1 MDGLPSSANHY
12 AFLNHS
18 PNTLPH
24 NLPPDLDDRPLG
36 RQKRKRTSPDDQA
49 ALEAA
54 YKLDPKPDKA
64 ARLELVKRVALG
76 EKEVQIWFQ
85 NRRQSSRRK
94 SRPLL
99 PHEIVQYQLARQGS
113 FSQDPNMSFMSSQSV
128 SVEDE
133 SEVVEDNAQR
143 QLQVEGE
150 IYNTGLAANVPS
162 PATAESVPKQ
172 SVGNNSPAISLSG
185 SVEHTTEVSLIASAK
200 DASPTNQLPAILQHV
215 EHPVSISAVPRATPG
230 PPQSIFTAALP
241 STIESSKRLKKSRS
255 FVRLSMSSDGR
266 ASIST
271 QNTLSPSPP
280 RPRPQVHLVDSSRK
294 QQQSAHIPE
303 GGQSSPFVSHSALQR
318 SSSGRSRDSRAWEF
332 WCDKDSR
339 TELETQAEKDSSGSA
354 ADAIGLLRSASG
366 RSVLGTIPSKR
377 NSLLYGR
384 PSDAKR
390 SKLLDENRPRLK
402 RSSTSLR
409 RLQGDKHT
417 LKSVKGGPGLKH
429 AKSAVSTSIP
439 ANDSDKENW
448 SPEGDRP
455 LAHPSALS
463 RTSGNAGSR
472 RRSKSNLGRKTLD
485 ENADPEADPELAA
498 FMRSGRQS
506 NSMSSEED
514 MDCVQ
519 GLLSLSQG
527 NWK

>member
-1 MDGLPSSANHY
+1 MDSPPGSANQY

-18 PNTLPH
+18 TSTLPH
-24 NLPPDLDDRPLG
+24 DLPPNLDDRPLG

-113 FSQDPNMSFMSSQSV
+113 FSQDPNMSFMSSECV
-128 SVEDE
+128 GVEDE
-133 SEVVEDNAQR
+133 SEVVDENAQL
-143 QLQVEGE
+143 QLQLPGE
-150 IYNTGLAANVPS
+150 DDGGKTGLATNVPS
-162 PATAESVPKQ
+162 PATIETAPKHF
-172 SVGNNSPAISLSG
+172 VGNTSPAISSPG
-185 SVEHTTEVSLIASAK
+185 SVEHSAEVKLPASLS
-200 DASPTNQLPAILQHV
+200 TNQSPALLQQA
-215 EHPVSISAVPRATPG
+215 EQPVSISAAPLALPG
-230 PPQSIFTAALP
+230 PQQSMFSAPLTSALD
-241 STIESSKRLKKSRS
+241 SSKRLKKSRS

-266 ASIST
+266 ASIT
-271 QNTLSPSPP
+271 TKNGLSPSPP
-280 RPRPQVHLVDSSRK
+280 RPPPQMHLIDHSRT
-294 QQQSAHIPE
+294 QQQSPHIIE
-303 GGQSSPFVSHSALQR
+303 SGQSSPFVRHSALQR

-366 RSVLGTIPSKR
+366 RSILGTIPSKR

-390 SKLLDENRPRLK
+390 SKLLDENRPRMK
-402 RSSTSLR
+402 RSSTSLG
-409 RLQGDKHT
+409 RLQGGTHAH
-417 LKSVKGGPGLKH
+417 KSAKGVPGLKH

-439 ANDSDKENW
+439 GNDSDKENW

-463 RTSGNAGSR
+463 RASGNAGNR
-472 RRSKSNLGRKTLD
+472 RRSKSNLGSKTQD

-514 MDCVQ
+514 MDCVH